1 MTTTYKV
8 LGQANPSAN
17 TDTTLYSAS
26 SAAVCSTLTICNTGV
41 TSATVRAAVRVANAS
56 IETKQ
61 YLVYDTSI
69 NPTESLFLT
78 LGITVANTDVIT
90 VRANTGNVAFG
101 VFGSEIS

>member
-1 MTTTYKV
+1 MPTTYKV
-8 LGQANPSAN
+8 LGQANPAAN

-26 SAAVCSTLTICNTGV
+26 SAAVCSTLTICNTGAAG
-41 TSATVRAAVRVANAS
+41 ATVRAAVRVANAS

-61 YLVYDTSI
+61 YIVYDTPLQ
-69 NPTESLFLT
+69 PTQSLYLT

-90 VRANTGNVAFG
+90 VRSSTGNVAFG